1 MVSKVVKSPLLLIN
15 FVVEALLG
23 SILIF
28 FPQLITGLGDVDIP
42 TSLIQTCGLLAL
54 AVAFFSLSSIHL
66 IDSSSDKVAIKK
78 YCYQSLLVFNLAL
91 TAGLLYS
98 AILGN
103 INYFGAVVH
112 APLAGG
118 FALAIYRT
126 KAD

>member
-1 MVSKVVKSPLLLIN
+1 MVSKDVKSPLLVFN
-15 FVVEALLG
+15 FAVEALLG

-28 FPQLITGLGDVDIP
+28 FPQLIAGLGDVDIP

-54 AVAFFSLSSIHL
+54 AVAFFSLSSIYL
-66 IDSSSDKVAIKK
+66 IDSSSEKAAIKK
-78 YCYQSLLVFNLAL
+78 YCYKNLLAFNLAL
-91 TAGLLYS
+91 TFGLVYA

-103 INYFGAVVH
+103 ISYFGFIIH
-112 APLAGG
+112 APLSVA

>member
-1 MVSKVVKSPLLLIN
+1 MVSKDVKSPLLVFN
-15 FVVEALLG
+15 FAVEALLG

-28 FPQLITGLGDVDIP
+28 FPQLISGLGDIDIP

-54 AVAFFSLSSIHL
+54 AVAFFSLSSVYL
-66 IDSSSDKVAIKK
+66 IDSSSEKVAIKK
-78 YCYQSLLVFNLAL
+78 YCYKNLLAFNLAL
-91 TAGLLYS
+91 TFGLVYA

-103 INYFGAVVH
+103 ISYFGFIIH
-112 APLAGG
+112 APLSVA